1 MLLIAALAP
10 FVVLTARVM
19 ADANANTNSPISVPI
34 AKNFDV
40 TGPIDPGQ
48 RERRR
53 RSLVKGAQ
61 KRDLSNSPGVPNV
74 TLNDDGVYYT
84 TSIGVGS
91 PAIFCESF
99 LISAWQ

>member
-10 FVVLTARVM
+10 FVVLAAGVV

-34 AKNFDV
+34 AKKFDV
-40 TGPIDPGQ
+40 TGSINPSQ

-74 TLNDDGVYYT
+74 PLNDDGVYYT
-84 TSIGVGS
+84 ASIGVGS
-91 PAIFCESF
+91 PATFCESF
-99 LISAWQ
+99 